1 MHDLKR
7 LCDKEF
13 SDHLL
18 ITIQTWLDKSKSK
31 LDPKEF
37 RTLYI
42 NKNYS
47 NSDFQGA
54 NNKKKQRQVSLA
66 LGNNNSQ
73 SFTNM
78 GGNMKS
84 VSSFVS

>member
-18 ITIQTWLDKSKSK
+18 ITIQTWLDKGKSK

-66 LGNNNSQ
+66 LCNNNSQ
-73 SFTNM
+73 SFTNI

-84 VSSFVS
+84 ASSFVS

>member
-7 LCDKEF
+7 LSDKEF

-18 ITIQTWLDKSKSK
+18 TTIQTLLDKGKSK

-54 NNKKKQRQVSLA
+54 NNKKKQRQLSTAV
-66 LGNNNSQ
+66 GNNNSQ
-73 SFTNM
+73 KFSM
-78 GGNMKS
+78 GGSMT
-84 VSSFVS
+84 SSLLS

>member
-7 LCDKEF
+7 LSDKEF
-13 SDHLL
+13 SDHLMN
-18 ITIQTWLDKSKSK
+18 TIQQLLDKGKSK

-47 NSDFQGA
+47 SNNSDFQGA
-54 NNKKKQRQVSLA
+54 NKKKQRQLSTSVS
-66 LGNNNSQ
+66 NNN
-73 SFTNM
+73 N
-78 GGNMKS
+78 
-84 VSSFVS
+84 